1 MAMLLLL
8 IGNNME
14 SSKINKFYAA
24 SLLAS
29 LPLFVCAAGSD
40 APSAAGSQ
48 IFLCKDA
55 TGRTITSD
63 RPIAECADRS
73 TKVLG
78 KDGTVRREIPPPLT
92 AEQKIARKQA
102 EEKRKAD
109 EIAAQE
115 QKQKDNVLLSIYRSE
130 KEIEAARERTVGQL
144 RSDIIEANNAADA
157 AERKRRL
164 ASAEIDKIKAKKA
177 RPPVDL
183 LRQMEEAE
191 QSANAER
198 KRADKLEVD
207 LAAQKSKYDTIM
219 ARFRDLMKIDG
230 SAKRH

>member
-24 SLLAS
+24 SLLVS
-29 LPLFVCAAGSD
+29 VPLFVCASGSD
-40 APSAAGSQ
+40 APSAGSQ

-63 RPIAECADRS
+63 RPIAECADRA
-73 TKVLG
+73 TKVLR

-92 AEQKIARKQA
+92 AEQKLARKQA

-115 QKQKDNVLLSIYRSE
+115 QKHKDHVLLSTYRSE

-144 RSDIIEANNAADA
+144 RSDIIEANTAADMA
-157 AERKRRL
+157 DRKRRL

-177 RPPVDL
+177 RPPAEL
-183 LRQMEEAE
+183 LHQVEEAE

-207 LAAQKSKYDTIM
+207 LVAQKSKYDTIM
-219 ARFRDLMKIDG
+219 ARFRDLMKAEG
-230 SAKRH
+230 SAKKP